1 MKKRLIK
8 YILLSTC
15 IIQLT
20 GCYAIGYMG
29 GRTVNNMLIVDNQN
43 VSNNPQQLNIKS
55 NSNKLVLVNQSTN
68 FNKVPIL

>member
-15 IIQLT
+15 VIQLT

-29 GRTVNNMLIVDNQN
+29 GRAMDNMLIVDNQN

-55 NSNKLVLVNQSTN
+55 NSNKLVLVNQPIN
-68 FNKVPIL
+68 LNKVPIL

>member
-8 YILLSTC
+8 YMLLSTC
-15 IIQLT
+15 TIQLT

-43 VSNNPQQLNIKS
+43 MSNDQPQLIKS
-55 NSNKLVLVNQSTN
+55 NSNKFVLVNQPAK
-68 FNKVPIL
+68 FNKVHIL